1 MNDSVKERTWGP
13 LEAAFSCILCISAVY
28 TNHHPCQSLKLACGC
43 SICTPTHTHACTHR
57 NRKRLKSKR
66 ENMFPLACGFRVPGP
81 SSGESIAFR
90 SVVPRGSGREPT
102 GEQND
107 SPHKQAAKKH
117 EAGASLFTIPTA
129 CKAFYKARL
138 LKSCTGSQA
147 PPLRPRL

>member
-1 MNDSVKERTWGP
+1 MRTSRSCFQLYLVYFGCLHKPPSLSV
-13 LEAAFSCILCISAVY
+13 LETCLWMFNMY
-28 TNHHPCQSLKLACGC
+28 TN
-43 SICTPTHTHACTHR
+43 THTRAQSHMHACT

-90 SVVPRGSGREPT
+90 SVVPHGSGREPT

>member
-1 MNDSVKERTWGP
+1 MRTFRSCFQLCLVYFGCLHKPPSLSVLATCLWM
-13 LEAAFSCILCISAVY
+13 FNMY
-28 TNHHPCQSLKLACGC
+28 TN
-43 SICTPTHTHACTHR
+43 THVHVHSRTHACTHT

-66 ENMFPLACGFRVPGP
+66 ENMFPLACGFRVSGP

-90 SVVPRGSGREPT
+90 CVVPRGNGREPT

-107 SPHKQAAKKH
+107 SAHKQAAKKH

-129 CKAFYKARL
+129 CKAFYKALL